1 METAMMVFLQ
11 ERARSRA
18 RAKTKAAVAEEEE
31 VAEDAAEDGKAG

>member
-1 METAMMVFLQ
+1 METAMMVCLQ